1 MSEICNKVY
10 ITTPIYYVNDVAH
23 IGHAYTTIIGDMLA
37 RYSRLIGHDTYFLTG
52 TDEHGQK
59 IEESAKARGKTPKEY
74 ADEIS
79 GKFRSLWDEFGISY
93 DKFIR
98 TTDDEHKNGVAAAFA
113 KMYEKGDIY
122 KGEYEGYYCVSCET
136 FFTEKQL
143 IDNEFCP
150 DCGKPTRIVK
160 EESYFFRLSN
170 YEKKLLEWYE
180 NSPNCI
186 LPKSKRNEIVNF
198 VQGGLRDLSISRTSF
213 DWGVKLPASLNEPKH
228 VMYVWL
234 DALMNYITALG
245 YGGDEANMKYWP
257 AKVHLVGK
265 DILRFHAIYWPA
277 FLMSL
282 DLPLPKHIAA
292 HGWWTRDGQKMS
304 KSKGNVVNPKEVA
317 DAYGLDAFRYFMLR
331 EVPFGQDGDFSQK
344 ALMDR
349 INSDLGNDFGNLL
362 NRVIGMSGKYSD
374 FNISSANVVTF
385 HQKELEEI
393 NTIIDSLEHLLFD
406 MQINKFLEEIWK
418 ILSIGN
424 KSIEIYQ
431 PWTKIKEGKIDEAN
445 ALVAL
450 IANILAK
457 TTILL
462 NCVMP
467 QKTTDVSKCLGIEIS
482 TSNFEKLIRNKEL
495 LEDIKIS
502 KIEPLF
508 PRIEEPLIATPDMVL
523 EANKQNEIKQ
533 DAIKTVE
540 LPPLEAE
547 DFISIDDFFKSEIKI
562 GTVVEAAEVP
572 KSSKLLQLQIDLGEG
587 RNRQIMAGIR
597 EYFNPSDLVG
607 TQVCVVANLKPAKLM
622 GYVSEGM
629 VLAAKDEH
637 GLHLVRP
644 EASKII
650 GTRVK

>member
-1 MSEICNKVY
+1 MSEKCDKVY

-37 RYSRLIGHDTYFLTG
+37 RHSKLLGYDTYFLTG

-59 IEESAKARGKTPKEY
+59 IEESAKLRGKTPKEY

-79 GKFRSLWDEFGISY
+79 GKFKQLWDDFGICY
-93 DKFIR
+93 DQFIR
-98 TTDDEHKNGVAAAFA
+98 TTDDKHKLGVQAAFS
-113 KMYEKGDIY
+113 KMHENGDIY

-150 DCGKPTRIVK
+150 DCGKTTRVVK
-160 EESYFFRLSN
+160 EESYFFALSK
-170 YEKKLLEWYE
+170 YEKKLLDWYE
-180 NSPNCI
+180 NNPNCI
-186 LPKSKRNEIVNF
+186 LPKSKRNEIINF
-198 VQGGLRDLSISRTSF
+198 VQNGLKDLSISRTSF
-213 DWGVKLPASLNEPKH
+213 DWGVKLPDSLNEPKH

-245 YGGDEANMKYWP
+245 YGTNNANMQYWP
-257 AKVHLVGK
+257 AKVQLVGK

-374 FNISSANVVTF
+374 FNISSKDVLKF
-385 HQKELEEI
+385 HSNEIHEI
-393 NTIIDSLEHLLFD
+393 NETIKGLEQLLFE
-406 MQINKFLEEIWK
+406 MQINKYLEEVWK

-424 KSIEIYQ
+424 KAIEIHQ
-431 PWTKIKEGKIDEAN
+431 PWSKIKDGKLDEAN

-450 IANILAK
+450 IANIVAKASLLLAS
-457 TTILL
+457 
-462 NCVMP
+462 VMP
-467 QKTTDVSKCLGIEIS
+467 QKIAQVSACLSLEIS
-482 TSNFEKLIRNKEL
+482 SDSYRTLIKEEGL
-495 LEDIKIS
+495 LADFKIK
-502 KIEPLF
+502 KIDPLF
-508 PRIEEPLIATPDMVL
+508 PRIEAPLLATADQAIEEQTKKIEEKAPKADEVL
-523 EANKQNEIKQ
+523 
-533 DAIKTVE
+533 T
-540 LPPLEAE
+540 PLEIE
-547 DFISIDDFFKSEIKI
+547 NSINIDDFFKTEIKV
-562 GTVVEAAEVP
+562 GTILEVAEVP
-572 KSSKLLQLQIDLGEG
+572 KSSKLLKLQVDLGET
-587 RNRQIMAGIR
+587 RPRQIMAGIK
-597 EYFNPSDLVG
+597 EFVNINELVG

-629 VLAAKDEH
+629 ILAAKDDN
-637 GLHLVRP
+637 GLSLISPR
-644 EASKII
+644 SNKTI
-650 GTRVK
+650 GTKVK

>member
-1 MSEICNKVY
+1 MSQTCNSIY

-23 IGHAYTTIIGDMLA
+23 IGHAYTTIIADMLA
-37 RYSRLIGHDTYFLTG
+37 RHSKLLGYDTFFLTG

-59 IEESAKARGKTPKEY
+59 IEESAKLRGKTPKEY

-79 GKFRSLWDEFGISY
+79 SKFRNLWDDFGICY

-98 TTDDEHKNGVAAAFA
+98 TTDEEHKSGVQAAFS
-113 KMYEKGDIY
+113 KMYENGDIY
-122 KGEYEGYYCVSCET
+122 KGHYEGYYCVSCET

-150 DCGKPTRIVK
+150 DCGKPTNLVK
-160 EESYFFRLSN
+160 EESYFFALSK
-170 YEKKLLEWYE
+170 YEQKLLDWYE
-180 NSPNCI
+180 NNPNCI
-186 LPKSKRNEIVNF
+186 LPKSKRNEIINF
-198 VQGGLRDLSISRTSF
+198 VQNGLKDLSISRTSF
-213 DWGVKLPASLNEPKH
+213 DWGVKLPEAFNEPKH

-234 DALMNYITALG
+234 DALLNYITALG

-257 AKVHLVGK
+257 AKVQLVGK

-282 DLPLPKHIAA
+282 GLPLPKHIAA

-349 INSDLGNDFGNLL
+349 INSDLGNDFGNLI

-374 FNISSANVVTF
+374 FAITSRHVLQY
-385 HQKELEEI
+385 HQKEIDEVNSILSTLEP
-393 NTIIDSLEHLLFD
+393 LLYE
-406 MQINKFLEEIWK
+406 MQINRYLEEIWK
-418 ILSIGN
+418 ILTIGN
-424 KSIEIYQ
+424 KAIEVHQ
-431 PWTKIKEGKIDEAN
+431 PWTKIKEGKIEEAN

-450 IANILAK
+450 VANIVAK
-457 TTILL
+457 V
-462 NCVMP
+462 CVMLSSVMP
-467 QKTTDVSKCLGIEIS
+467 EKTRIVANAFDFNIDNQSYLD
-482 TSNFEKLIRNKEL
+482 LIVNNAL
-495 LEDIKIS
+495 LKDFVIS

-508 PRIEEPLIATPDMVL
+508 PRIEAPLLAVPQTEVPVQNIEQKETPKLD
-523 EANKQNEIKQ
+523 
-533 DAIKTVE
+533 E
-540 LPPLEAE
+540 LPPLEVE
-547 DFISIDDFFKSEIKI
+547 NFISIDDFFASEIKV
-562 GTVVEAAEVP
+562 GTIKKAEVVP
-572 KSSKLLQLQIDLGEG
+572 KSSKLLRLEVDLGES
-587 RNRQIMAGIR
+587 RNRQIMAGIK
-597 EYFNPSDLVG
+597 EFFSPDDLIG
-607 TQVCVVANLKPAKLM
+607 LQVCVVANLKPSKLM

-629 VLAAKDEH
+629 VLAAKDEN
-637 GLHLVRP
+637 GLTLIRP
-644 EASKII
+644 ESTKSN